1 MAAWILAQ
9 GLSAERPLVILSDN
23 SVEHALFAL
32 AAQHVGV
39 PSAAISPAYSLMS
52 KDFDK
57 LRSMV
62 SLLEPGAIY
71 VSAMQPFAAALA
83 AIQPL
88 HSATIVSGNAADT
101 GAISFRTIAATLETP
116 DVAKAFAA
124 VTPDTIAKFLFT
136 SGSTGTPK
144 AVINTQRMLTSSQQA
159 KAQTWSFLEGSG
171 DGLVILDWLPW
182 SHTFGANHNFNLV
195 LRNGGTLFVDGG
207 KPAPGLFATSLA
219 NLRSVMPTVYFNVP
233 RGFDMLIAALR
244 SDDELRRRFFSEV
257 KFAFYAGAALPQN
270 LWDALEELSIK
281 TVGRALPMVSAWGST
296 ETSPLATDCHFQA
309 QRSGNIGVPIPG
321 TELKLVPS
329 GDKLEVRVRGPN
341 VTPGYWKAPELTAQ
355 AFDAEGFYL
364 IGDAVTFAD
373 PARPELGLFFD
384 GRVAE
389 DFKLNSG
396 TWVSVGTLRVAGIAA
411 LAPLAQDIVVTGHG
425 GDEVRFLVFPNIA
438 ACRAHAGLTDSADVK
453 DVIGHDKVRHSI
465 AQGLAKLKAQSGN
478 SSGHATRALLLAEPA
493 SVDGGEITDKGYINQ
508 RAVLTRRAQAVA
520 TLDDDGF
527 RRMDRLRRVRRGT
540 SDLARHAGTSPAM
553 TKSKSFA
560 LTNLLPKQ
568 LTCESFRAIAR
579 FTDRAVEL
587 PCRAGRKRML
597 ERSGPSGPNARAH
610 QAGWNAGARL
620 AVVAVAR
627 SGAALAGHGAE
638 ILVQPPQQVDQNLPL
653 VFLQAGQQPPL
664 AFERGHDHL
673 VVDRAPARGQRD
685 GVGAAVV
692 GCGAD
697 RDQAALLQHRK
708 IAADRPLV
716 EADHVADPRGRN
728 AGLDRQQ
735 RHDPPFRDVDAEIA
749 LIKHRR
755 AVRQLVGDE
764 GDERRNVAV
773 EIEQRAVI
781 GGCGL
786 HWARPARFPAKGNLA
801 HVSIIAAELR
811 PSNRDMG
818 QGFTRTNFGRSR

>member
-1 MAAWILAQ
+1 MTIAATRGDNSRSLFATPAIVSDRRADGSILVKSTMPLQPGARCVGDWLEHWARQTPDRIFLGDRASADAPWATVTYRDTLKQVRSVAAWILAQ
-9 GLSAERPLVILSDN
+9 GLSAKRPLVILSDN

-39 PSAAISPAYSLMS
+39 PSASISPAYSLMS

-57 LRSMV
+57 LRSMIK
-62 SLLEPGAIY
+62 LLEPGAIY
-71 VSAMQPFAAALA
+71 VSGIRAFAAALA

-88 HSATIVSGNAADT
+88 HSATIVSGDAGDT
-101 GAISFRTIAATLETP
+101 GAVSFSTIAATPETP

-159 KAQTWSFLEGSG
+159 KAQTWTFLEDSG
-171 DGLVILDWLPW
+171 DDLVILDWLPW

-195 LRNGGTLFVDGG
+195 LRNGGTLYVDGG

-219 NLRSVMPTVYFNVP
+219 NLRNVMPTVYFNVP

-244 SDDELRRRFFSEV
+244 DDGELRRRFFSEV

-309 QRSGNIGVPIPG
+309 RRSGNIGVPIPG

-341 VTPGYWKAPELTAQ
+341 VTPGYWKALELTAQ

-373 PARPELGLFFD
+373 PAHPELGLFFD

-438 ACRAHAGLTDSADVK
+438 ACRAHAGLPDSADVK
-453 DVIGHDKVRHSI
+453 DVIGHTKVRSAI

-508 RAVLTRRAQAVA
+508 SAVLTRRAQAVA
-520 TLDDDGF
+520 TLDDDG
-527 RRMDRLRRVRRGT
+527 
-540 SDLARHAGTSPAM
+540 SA
-553 TKSKSFA
+553 
-560 LTNLLPKQ
+560 
-568 LTCESFRAIAR
+568 EWIA
-579 FTDRAVEL
+579 
-587 PCRAGRKRML
+587 C
-597 ERSGPSGPNARAH
+597 
-610 QAGWNAGARL
+610 
-620 AVVAVAR
+620 
-627 SGAALAGHGAE
+627 
-638 ILVQPPQQVDQNLPL
+638 
-653 VFLQAGQQPPL
+653 
-664 AFERGHDHL
+664 
-673 VVDRAPARGQRD
+673 
-685 GVGAAVV
+685 
-692 GCGAD
+692 
-697 RDQAALLQHRK
+697 
-708 IAADRPLV
+708 
-716 EADHVADPRGRN
+716 
-728 AGLDRQQ
+728 
-735 RHDPPFRDVDAEIA
+735 
-749 LIKHRR
+749 
-755 AVRQLVGDE
+755 
-764 GDERRNVAV
+764 
-773 EIEQRAVI
+773 
-781 GGCGL
+781 
-786 HWARPARFPAKGNLA
+786 AK
-801 HVSIIAAELR
+801 
-811 PSNRDMG
+811 
-818 QGFTRTNFGRSR
+818 